1 MSEPW
6 VEEAG
11 NEIWLHRDEP
21 EMFAGIIA
29 KHHAACALSAKCA
42 AERVVKLTAAA
53 RYLMVAL
60 HSCAASESR
69 ADVLAIARDAARK
82 WPEFAP
88 GSDAQTTALPSSST
102 SDGS

>member
-6 VEEAG
+6 MEEAG
-11 NEIWLHRDEP
+11 NEIWQHRDEP

-53 RYLMVAL
+53 RYLMVAM

-69 ADVLAIARDAARK
+69 ADVLAIARDAAMK
-82 WPEFAP
+82 WPELAP
-88 GSDAQTTALPSSST
+88 GSEQPTTPPLDSSSAAR
-102 SDGS
+102 